1 MFQWSKIINFIDLRV
16 HVQIKAKTIM
26 VVIEWAGID
35 THVHVHVCVCN
46 YYNLYFNSIPLFAR
60 LF

>member
-1 MFQWSKIINFIDLRV
+1 MFQWSKIINLIDLRV

-46 YYNLYFNSIPLFAR
+46 YYNLYFNFIPLFAR